1 MPEGHAGRGRQ
12 RPVVRIC
19 RRHVTRPAA
28 SWGCQ
33 CRAAVA
39 TGRPASRRP
48 RGSPCWRAR
57 RYLEMPA
64 LTGRGGEPCGH
75 GLPNGSAIEHRALHG
90 CGGSPGALVGR
101 LGAHR
106 RWAVSI
112 CVMSKPTP
120 NLPRSCSACGALTG
134 PVVGLRW
141 RHVAGLIANPPGGLP
156 SKFQGHPS
164 TVARSHQAR
173 VGGSKNMAISI
184 APEPTHERSV
194 IIYTGGKALAPTHP
208 RPIPRVVAEQRAR
221 AAITRHTPPPAAR
234 PSPRR
239 SWSSSRWPC
248 ALPAYG
254 RVRRWDL
261 R

>member
-1 MPEGHAGRGRQ
+1 MWPCAPKGQ
-12 RPVVRIC
+12 R
-19 RRHVTRPAA
+19 
-28 SWGCQ
+28 
-33 CRAAVA
+33 
-39 TGRPASRRP
+39 
-48 RGSPCWRAR
+48 
-57 RYLEMPA
+57 
-64 LTGRGGEPCGH
+64 
-75 GLPNGSAIEHRALHG
+75 HRAQG
-90 CGGSPGALVGR
+90 ICMGVGGRWGALVGR
-101 LGAHR
+101 VGAHR
-106 RWAVSI
+106 RWPVSI
-112 CVMSKPTP
+112 CLLSKPVTP
-120 NLPRSCSACGALTG
+120 NLPGSCSARGALTG

-141 RHVAGLIANPPGGLP
+141 RHVAGPIANPPGGLP

-221 AAITRHTPPPAAR
+221 AAITRHTPSPAAR

-248 ALPAYG
+248 AVPACRLFALPMYLG
-254 RVRRWDL
+254 RRIRQPRHIGDGAPPGAPVRSL
-261 R
+261 RVLPLHSPRGPSPTVAAHGPWNRQLVRNSAHLRPIWAGWV